1 MIDGPILSNGE
12 ITVKLLF
19 TLESRDR
26 MLGGGP
32 IEVEGGIETHG
43 SYVMAD
49 KEGYAID
56 LDLLEDGSEVLV
68 VLNEDTDKLELLT
81 NKKQE
86 YICDFVPTDEVKTR
100 DIDNDEDDWE
110 TNL

>member
-1 MIDGPILSNGE
+1 MMDGPILSNGE

-26 MLGGGP
+26 MLGKEPEDIKDGV
-32 IEVEGGIETHG
+32 EVHG

-68 VLNEDTDKLELLT
+68 ILNEKTDKLELLT
-81 NKKQE
+81 KEKQE
-86 YICDFVPTDEVKTR
+86 YICDFVLSKDAKERDE
-100 DIDNDEDDWE
+100 EDDWE
-110 TNL
+110 TDL